1 MILSTYISFLL
12 ISLLLTI
19 WVAETLRSNGI
30 AFLIDVF
37 SGDQLL
43 AKSINHLLVVGFY
56 LINLGFI
63 VQTMAT
69 SDRPENLAAVLE
81 LLSRKFGPILLIL
94 GFMHFFNLYV
104 LAQWRASRLRDNSK
118 KS

>member
-1 MILSTYISFLL
+1 MILGTYVSFLFISF
-12 ISLLLTI
+12 LLTI
-19 WVAETLRSNGI
+19 WVAETLRANGI
-30 AFLIDVF
+30 AFLVDVF
-37 SGDQLL
+37 NGDQLL

-69 SDRPENLAAVLE
+69 QDRPENLATVLE
-81 LLSRKFGPILLIL
+81 LLSKKFGPILLIL
-94 GFMHFFNLYV
+94 GFMHFFNLYL
-104 LAQWRASRLRDNSK
+104 LAQWRASRIRDNSR

>member
-1 MILSTYISFLL
+1 MILSTYISFLI

-19 WVAETLRSNGI
+19 WVAETLRRNGI

-37 SGDQLL
+37 SGNEQL
-43 AKSINHLLVVGFY
+43 ANSINHLLVVGFY

-63 VQTMAT
+63 VQNMAT
-69 SDRPENLAAVLE
+69 KKRPEGLAEVLE
-81 LLSRKFGPILLIL
+81 LLSDKFGPILLIL

-104 LAQWRASRLRDNSK
+104 LAKWRSSRLTEN
-118 KS
+118 KSQS